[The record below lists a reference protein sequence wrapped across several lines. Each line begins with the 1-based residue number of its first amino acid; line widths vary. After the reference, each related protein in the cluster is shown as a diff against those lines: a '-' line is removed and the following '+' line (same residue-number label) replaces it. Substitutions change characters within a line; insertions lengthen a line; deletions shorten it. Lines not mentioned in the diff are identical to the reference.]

1 MYLGTMRGSFGHYF
15 GHYFGQYLGTIW
27 ALCPA
32 EKAEDWEALQRTP
45 NVPELCKN
53 RSRNFLLQ
61 MLKPAEKVRGISAVG
76 GIRECSARQGLWEDC

>member
-1 MYLGTMRGSFGHYF
+1 MRGSFGHYF

-61 MLKPAEKVRGISAVG
+61 MFKACREKLG
-76 GIRECSARQGLWEDC
+76 EYLQ

>member
-1 MYLGTMRGSFGHYF
+1 MRGSFGHYF

-45 NVPELCKN
+45 AGTFYC
-53 RSRNFLLQ
+53 R
-61 MLKPAEKVRGISAVG
+61 
-76 GIRECSARQGLWEDC
+76 C

>member
-53 RSRNFLLQ
+53 RSRNFCC
-61 MLKPAEKVRGISAVG
+61 R
-76 GIRECSARQGLWEDC
+76 C